1 MAVNQETDVNYGP
14 FKTAFQI
21 ILDSIVQERI
31 KMDLQTVINPWLVG
45 LVVSWQIDDETKKL
59 DPKNAFQEAFLRNS
73 CLKAWAKIGAAPL
86 TRACLSNTQ
95 VCCTIGD
102 AEDKTNL
109 VMRKLNQAST
119 LATFSL
125 TMWSYRGGH
134 DSFTVD
140 RKSVG

>member
-1 MAVNQETDVNYGP
+1 MAANQETDVNYGP

-45 LVVSWQIDDETKKL
+45 LVVFWQIDDETKKL
-59 DPKNAFQEAFLRNS
+59 DPKNAFQEIFLRNS

-95 VCCTIGD
+95 VCRTIGD

-109 VMRKLNQAST
+109 VMRKLN
-119 LATFSL
+119 
-125 TMWSYRGGH
+125 
-134 DSFTVD
+134 
-140 RKSVG
+140 